1 MTRIKFENS
10 PSTKTPINAKNL
22 DKLNNVVISTTEP
35 TTGEEVWI
43 QASDNL
49 KKIFVK
55 NDNGVYE
62 KFYDETNKEVYST
75 TERVIGTWLNGRKLY
90 RRVYTFT
97 ITSGYAGY
105 TLITSMSDVEQLVN
119 VEGFH
124 MLGGTDWRKTGCS
137 EYPDGSELTR
147 FLATRND
154 NGIWNIGFQNV
165 AMTTNMDVHAI
176 VEYTKTTD

>member
-1 MTRIKFENS
+1 MTRIRFEDL
-10 PSTKTPINAKNL
+10 PSTNTPRNAENL
-22 DKLNNVVISTTEP
+22 NKLNNVVISPTEP
-35 TTGEEVWI
+35 ITGEEVWI
-43 QASDNL
+43 DDIN
-49 KKIFVK
+49 KKIYTK
-55 NDNGVYE
+55 NDSGVYE

-75 TERVIGTWLNGRKLY
+75 TERVIGTWLNGKKLY
-90 RRVYTFT
+90 RRVYTLT

-105 TLITSMSDVEQLVN
+105 TLITSMSDVEQVVN

-147 FLATRND
+147 FLATKNN
-154 NGIWNIGFQNV
+154 NGIWNIGLQNI
-165 AMTTNMDVHAI
+165 AMTANMDVYAI